1 VKLAAAFAPRDHQ
14 ACAYYK
20 QCDAHG
26 RRQKIIVVRVH
37 AQVDVA
43 GVNAM
48 TFSVRDGNEERQN
61 SEYQNDESNCGQ
73 CSH

>member
-1 VKLAAAFAPRDHQ
+1 
-14 ACAYYK
+14 
-20 QCDAHG
+20 
-26 RRQKIIVVRVH
+26 VVRFH

-48 TFSVRDGNEERQN
+48 TFGMRDRNEEGKN
-61 SEYQNDESNCGQ
+61 SEYQNNESNCGQ